1 MNASLRS
8 RVLLVAIAVMAVAFL
23 LSTTAFGQC
32 SMCRASLA
40 GSNNAFF
47 IRNFNIGVLVLLVP
61 PVTLFCSIFMVLKRY
76 RAADEQRQPEDSD
89 AEGSGSGDASEF
101 KLKTREP

>member
-1 MNASLRS
+1 ML
-8 RVLLVAIAVMAVAFL
+8 VLVSFAFLVA

-32 SMCRASLA
+32 SMCRSALA

-61 PVTLFCSIFMVLKRY
+61 PVTIFCSIFVVLRRY
-76 RAADEQRQPEDSD
+76 KASDD
-89 AEGSGSGDASEF
+89 AETEKDS
-101 KLKTREP
+101 